1 MTKEEAKLLLKIQEI
16 DLETE
21 RVNHRLR
28 KIEEEVKNLKEELKA
43 LLKEKENLL
52 KRKEE
57 LEKLKKELQEEVMDA
72 EEKLKITEDKLMKVT
87 KDVEYRALLREKAKL
102 EDKILK
108 KSYEIDEVE
117 KELERISKE
126 IEEKVPRIE
135 KQVKEIEE
143 ELKDLELEETI
154 VHRKLHDYAKKKEEV
169 KKEIPEHLL
178 RFYEENKKHFEGLVI
193 VPTEDEACAG
203 CGIKIPSV
211 LLSKMIKEES
221 IEQCP
226 SCGRFVYYK
235 I

>member
-1 MTKEEAKLLLKIQEI
+1 MTKEEAKLLVKIQEI

-21 RVNHRLR
+21 RVNHRLK
-28 KIEEEVKNLKEELKA
+28 KIEEEVKKLKEELEA
-43 LLKEKENLL
+43 LLKEKETLL

-57 LEKLKKELQEEVMDA
+57 LENLKKQLQEEVKEA
-72 EEKLKITEDKLMKVT
+72 EEKLKVTEEKLMKVT
-87 KDVEYRALLREKAKL
+87 RDVEYKALLREKSKL

-108 KSYEIDEVE
+108 KSYEIDQIEE
-117 KELERISKE
+117 ELEKITKE

-135 KQVKEIEE
+135 RQVKEIEE
-143 ELKDLELEETI
+143 ELKDLELEESI
-154 VHRKLHDYAKKKEEV
+154 AHRKIHEYVQKREEV
-169 KKEIPEHLL
+169 KREIPEHLL
-178 RFYEENKKHFEGLVI
+178 KFYEENKKHFEGLVI

-211 LLSKMIKEES
+211 LLSKMIKEDS

-235 I
+235 L